1 MKLISMF
8 VHIFSSFEKWQAS
21 SFRNRQAWLHCN
33 LLSMVQRLSGV
44 CQGQQTVYPSP
55 KYCYLAVHNFFHNLG
70 LVDRVRNFCHTA
82 QFLLNCPLDKR
93 DRPVTANATTVIL
106 MEKGADVTPSCQ
118 FAAIQLSGVYCK
130 KMRCS
135 IVPEI
140 DRPTHRRSFL
150 HPRTAPVSPASPYG
164 NDSQQ
169 QGTGFVLANHYM

>member
-1 MKLISMF
+1 M
-8 VHIFSSFEKWQAS
+8 
-21 SFRNRQAWLHCN
+21 
-33 LLSMVQRLSGV
+33 

-135 IVPEI
+135 IVLKLIGLPI
-140 DRPTHRRSFL
+140 AGHFYIHALLPSARHLLMVMIHNSKAQALFWQIITC
-150 HPRTAPVSPASPYG
+150 
-164 NDSQQ
+164 NDSCNKFAQIS
-169 QGTGFVLANHYM
+169 